1 MGSLRRQSLVLMTLT
16 MIVFMAIGVFVSRYW
31 MERSM
36 REFESHD
43 ARQSL
48 QQVTQALGNQLLS
61 LRKQARDYAVWNTT
75 FDFMQSRD
83 PAYIGENY
91 SGEIFNN
98 IDSDYLIILRAD
110 GRPEV
115 VIKHI
120 RDGGSG
126 RLQQLTESD
135 ALSAGVIA
143 QIAPVIDSSKTQF
156 SGSLFWFNG
165 EPYLYAYSS
174 ILNNQGAGPPRGV
187 LAYIRKLS
195 PERLQALSELTEEPF
210 QLKPPVRSVENRTV
224 VDGEQIISTGSFRDT
239 ENQPVAQ
246 IEIRKQ
252 RPLQAQI
259 SMVKNIININSLIL
273 TLLALAVVY
282 VLFDRIVLR
291 KIDKL
296 VKSIGTIRTV
306 QDQNARVE
314 LQANTDIDRIAGEVN
329 HLLDDLRGS
338 TAQLQFDAMHDHLT
352 GLGNRKLLL
361 QALEAAAAGVR
372 TGKHRRAVVL
382 LMDLDAFKDINDLHG
397 HLAGDFVLK
406 SIAERLVECAG
417 ETHTAIRIGGD
428 EFACVIDDFKQDSPD
443 FYAEQ
448 MLTLVSQP
456 MIFEGI
462 VLSIH
467 ASIGVVVID
476 SENHAQLP
484 PIELLRKA
492 DIAMYASKQKAKNS
506 YQLFDEGIEK
516 SLSERKRL
524 ELDLAA
530 MIAMQSFDLRLQPIV
545 HADGGKAF
553 VIEVLARWQHP
564 EFGNISPNVFIAMAE
579 SAKLM
584 ARFDRAVIQRACA
597 LLAELRQEF
606 SELRLSINISATTL
620 LSPGITGF
628 IKASLSEHQLPRNA
642 LLLEITE
649 SMLASD
655 EHDLVDAL
663 HGILGLGVQFMIDD
677 FGTGYSSL
685 SRLNELP
692 LDYIK
697 IDRSFLNNLE
707 RNGNPMC
714 QAIIQLAHS
723 LGMKVVAEGVE
734 TAKQQRLLTG
744 LGCDYLQGF
753 HIAAPMSMQQ
763 LSAYLRLH

>member
-1 MGSLRRQSLVLMTLT
+1 
-16 MIVFMAIGVFVSRYW
+16 
-31 MERSM
+31 M

-43 ARQSL
+43 AGQSL
-48 QQVTQALGNQLLS
+48 QQVTQALENQMLS

-98 IDSDYLIILRAD
+98 IDSDYLMILRPD
-110 GRPEV
+110 GRPEIL
-115 VIKHI
+115 IKHI

-126 RLQQLTESD
+126 RLQQLAEPD
-135 ALSAGVIA
+135 ALSAGLIA
-143 QIAPVIDSSKTQF
+143 QLAPIIDTGKTQF
-156 SGSLFWFNG
+156 SGSLLWFNN

-174 ILNNQGAGPPRGV
+174 ILNNQGTGPARG
-187 LAYIRKLS
+187 LLTYIRKLS
-195 PERLQALSELTEEPF
+195 PERLQALTELTEEPF
-210 QLKPPVRSVENRTV
+210 QLKPPIADGENRTV
-224 VDGEQIISTGSFRDT
+224 VDGEQIISTGLFRDT
-239 ENQPVAQ
+239 EKRPVAQ
-246 IEIRKQ
+246 IEIRKE
-252 RPLQAQI
+252 RPLKVQI
-259 SMVKNIININSLIL
+259 SMVKNIINLNSLIL

-296 VKSIGTIRTV
+296 VKSIGTIHTV

-314 LQANTDIDRIAGEVN
+314 LQANSDIDRIASEVN

-338 TAQLQFDAMHDHLT
+338 TAQLQFDALHDHLT

-361 QALEAAAAGVR
+361 QELEAAAAGVR
-372 TGKHRRAVVL
+372 AGKHRRALVL

-406 SIAERLVECAG
+406 SIAERLAECAG
-417 ETHTAIRIGGD
+417 ETHAAIRIGGD
-428 EFACVIDDFKQDSPD
+428 EFAFVIHDFKQDSAA

-448 MLTLVSQP
+448 MLALVSQP
-456 MIFEGI
+456 MVFEGT
-462 VLSIH
+462 VLSIQ

-516 SLSERKRL
+516 LVSERKRL

-530 MIAMQSFDLRLQPIV
+530 MVAMQSFDLRLQPIV
-545 HADGGKAF
+545 HSVDGKAF

-564 EFGNISPNVFIAMAE
+564 ELGNISPSVFIAMAE
-579 SAKLM
+579 STKLM
-584 ARFDRAVIQRACA
+584 ARLDRAVIQRSCA

-620 LSPGITGF
+620 VSPGITGF
-628 IKASLSEHQLPRNA
+628 IKASLSEHKLPRNA

-714 QAIIQLAHS
+714 HAIIQLAHS

-734 TAKQQRLLTG
+734 TANQQRLLTE

-753 HIAAPMSMQQ
+753 HLAAPMSMQQ